1 MKKVLIIY
9 GGKSSEHDI
18 SIKSAKFIIDNIY
31 KEKYDVSQ
39 AFIDKEGQWRYGEK
53 KDETIE
59 NIVSYLKQFNVVF
72 PVLHGL
78 YGEDG
83 TIQGMLELLGIPY
96 VGCKVLTSSIC
107 MDKIYSKVI
116 FDTCNIKN
124 AKSVY
129 IKYIS
134 KDKYLYHDKQFNCKI
149 IDSVELNSIIEA
161 NLKYPLF
168 VKPSRSGS
176 SIGVTKVENNTELIL
191 AIESAAKYD
200 NKILIEQSIIG
211 KEVEVAVLGDSVN
224 GIEVSDIGEI
234 LSAEDFYSFSSK
246 YENTNSKTR
255 VPADISREQS
265 DLIKKYAK
273 QLFTAIDGNG
283 LSRIDFF
290 VENSTGNIYI
300 NEINTMPGFTNIS
313 MYPILMKYFGYNN
326 SNLIDRLI
334 NLA

>member
-1 MKKVLIIY
+1 MDENK
-9 GGKSSEHDI
+9 
-18 SIKSAKFIIDNIY
+18 IID
-31 KEKYDVSQ
+31 
-39 AFIDKEGQWRYGEK
+39 
-53 KDETIE
+53 

-83 TIQGMLELLGIPY
+83 TIQGLLELLGIPY

-107 MDKIYSKVI
+107 MDKIYSKLI
-116 FDTCNIKN
+116 FDACNIKN

-134 KDKYLYHDKQFNCKI
+134 KDKYLYHDKQFNCKT
-149 IDSVELNSIIEA
+149 IDSFELNSIIET

-176 SIGVTKVENNTELIL
+176 SIGVTKVQNNAELIL
-191 AIESAAKYD
+191 AIENAAKYD
-200 NKILIEQSIIG
+200 NKILIEQGIVG
-211 KEVEVAVLGDSVN
+211 KEVEVAVLGDSIN
-224 GIEVSDIGEI
+224 EIEVSDVGEI

-246 YENTNSKTR
+246 YENSNSKTR
-255 VPADISREQS
+255 VPAKISKDQS

-273 QLFTAIDGNG
+273 QLFTAIDGTG

-290 VENSTGNIYI
+290 VENFTGAIYI

-313 MYPILMKYFGYNN
+313 MYPILMRYFGYNN
-326 SNLIDRLI
+326 SELI
-334 NLA
+334 NKLIELV